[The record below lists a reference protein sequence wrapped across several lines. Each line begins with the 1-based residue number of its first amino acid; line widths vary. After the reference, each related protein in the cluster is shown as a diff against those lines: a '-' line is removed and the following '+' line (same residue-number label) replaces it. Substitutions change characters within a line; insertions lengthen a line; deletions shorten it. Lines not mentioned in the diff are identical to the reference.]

1 MGRTEL
7 ISRLA
12 RRIYEN
18 PSAKEVQDCAVMC
31 DTLVDI
37 ITDALV
43 DGEKIL
49 WKGFIS
55 AEVIE
60 RSATK
65 RRNPQTGEIVT
76 YPPVKTIVCKLSKS
90 IKDAVKGK

>member
-12 RRIYEN
+12 KRIYEN
-18 PSAKEVQDCAVMC
+18 PSTKEIQQCAQFC

-37 ITDALV
+37 ITDSLV

-49 WKGFIS
+49 WKGFLS
-55 AEVIE
+55 AEVVE
-60 RSATK
+60 RDATK

-76 YPPVKTIVCKLSKS
+76 YPPVKTITCKLSKT

>member
-12 RRIYEN
+12 KRIYEN
-18 PSAKEVQDCAVMC
+18 PSSKEIQECATFC

-43 DGEKIL
+43 DEEKVL
-49 WKGFIS
+49 WKGFLS
-55 AEVIE
+55 AEVVE
-60 RSATK
+60 RSETK

-76 YPPVKTIVCKLSKS
+76 YPPVKTITCRLSKA